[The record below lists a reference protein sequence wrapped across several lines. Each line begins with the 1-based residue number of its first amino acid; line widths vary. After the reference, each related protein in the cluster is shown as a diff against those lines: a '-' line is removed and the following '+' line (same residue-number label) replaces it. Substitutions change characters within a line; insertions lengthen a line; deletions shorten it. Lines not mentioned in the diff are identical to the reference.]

1 MLTRR
6 AALRGGAV
14 AASVAAVTSAAAV
27 GLASASTA
35 DPASEA
41 AKEFRI
47 ALAHSVQLER
57 NVAENDQDLEFSNR
71 YVGSDLVKS
80 RGVFQGAFNRLT
92 TVEASSTAGVSA
104 LLGCIT
110 ARRAACDDWDE
121 WAYSVYLAGYRGH
134 PFFKWGWPDYKV
146 VANAR
151 DGLERLAERAE
162 A

>member
-1 MLTRR
+1 MKTFTRR
-6 AALRGGAV
+6 AALRGGAA
-14 AASVAAVTSAAAV
+14 AASVAAVASAAAA
-27 GLASASTA
+27 GLTSASTA

-57 NVAENDQDLEFSNR
+57 NVAENDPGLEFSKR

-80 RGVFQGAFNRLT
+80 REAFQGAFNRLT

-121 WAYSVYLAGYRGH
+121 WSYPVYLAGYRSN
-134 PFFKWGWPDYKV
+134 PFFTWGWPDYRV
-146 VANAR
+146 VANAHAALNR
-151 DGLERLAERAE
+151 LRLEG
-162 A
+162 

>member
-6 AALRGGAV
+6 AALRGGAA

-35 DPASEA
+35 DPAIDAVE
-41 AKEFRI
+41 EFHI

-57 NVAENDQDLEFSNR
+57 NVAENDPEIEFSNR

-80 RGVFQGAFNRLT
+80 RGIFQGAFNRLT

-110 ARRAACDDWDE
+110 ARRGACDDWDD
-121 WAYSVYLAGYRGH
+121 WSYSVYLAGYRGH

-146 VANAR
+146 VANAHAALNR
-151 DGLERLAERAE
+151 LRLEG
-162 A
+162 